1 MKYNNIGLSN
11 YLVEA
16 LNESSQRLRESK
28 NRIAQVSFDVMYDPE
43 DEEHTPE
50 DVVYNVEWEFEN
62 TDTFGNCRLLGTGIE
77 DLTDVY
83 RSNYGNEFGELEE
96 SIKLNEVSLE
106 LDRCPNKVRNFIGE
120 HDQAWED
127 CCRYFHV
134 DPEDDNALDNID
146 IYDILDWVYEHDQ
159 LYDDL
164 YHHVLPSDEEIEKF
178 FVDNDI
184 PYNERGYFTVN
195 DFIEES

>member
-11 YLVEA
+11 YIVEA

-96 SIKLNEVSLE
+96 SCNKPKKLNEANLQLADRFFNLTSDWDPIE
-106 LDRCPNKVRNFIGE
+106 LIQDLVEFIPDRVLQN
-120 HDQAWED
+120 
-127 CCRYFHV
+127 Y
-134 DPEDDNALDNID
+134 ID
-146 IYDILDWVYEHDQ
+146 L
-159 LYDDL
+159 
-164 YHHVLPSDEEIEKF
+164 
-178 FVDNDI
+178 
-184 PYNERGYFTVN
+184 
-195 DFIEES
+195 IEETE